1 METNESPT
9 LPIEERL
16 EPEHIPDAESQSE
29 KQPSEETIT
38 LCVASYAD
46 DGVNATLMDRY
57 GNAAEMP
64 VPPEAFFDGERLP
77 EGDPFDIPLANCPE
91 DMIAAYRKTQAEE
104 NVSTSSGPSN
114 AYVIRRE
121 TCMAKRPLDET
132 ERERVGEQ
140 MARALKRKEDLES
153 ELDTARKSYN
163 ASIKEAEK
171 DAMRAA
177 REWEAGSREYEVL
190 CDVVADYDKEE
201 FVWTETEEP
210 YREVM
215 RRPMTAEE
223 KQFPLP
229 SFYPQVGGQ
238 APEDPLGESPDEA
251 RSCISCERYAP
262 GGKTAPELCKQCQQ
276 CDEEAPDDFW
286 TPRKAC
292 PTCLDA
298 SGKVT
303 MPPCSGC
310 RYNADETH
318 RGDAD
323 NWRWKDSGCARSET
337 AEDIGEKEGMAC

>member
-91 DMIAAYRKTQAEE
+91 YLIAAYRKTRTEE

-190 CDVVADYDKEE
+190 C
-201 FVWTETEEP
+201 
-210 YREVM
+210 
-215 RRPMTAEE
+215 
-223 KQFPLP
+223 
-229 SFYPQVGGQ
+229 
-238 APEDPLGESPDEA
+238 
-251 RSCISCERYAP
+251 
-262 GGKTAPELCKQCQQ
+262 
-276 CDEEAPDDFW
+276 
-286 TPRKAC
+286 
-292 PTCLDA
+292 
-298 SGKVT
+298 
-303 MPPCSGC
+303 
-310 RYNADETH
+310 
-318 RGDAD
+318 
-323 NWRWKDSGCARSET
+323 
-337 AEDIGEKEGMAC
+337 